1 MRYQISTMSKLH
13 SYFNIKRKL
22 DINANNESE
31 TVTKKQRDNKYDEVK
46 RNRSFQDKWSEEFPW
61 VTYEKDQMLICTLCM
76 KFPNLSGG
84 MACSFVSGSTSFHKA
99 TLKSHDQAVKHLSC
113 VKHAR

>member
-1 MRYQISTMSKLH
+1 MRYQILTMLNLH

-31 TVTKKQRDNKYDEVK
+31 TVTKKQRDNKYDKVK

-61 VTYEKDQMLICTLCM
+61 VTYEKDQMFCTLCM
-76 KFPNLSGG
+76 KFPQLIRWYGLQLCVRIHFLSQ
-84 MACSFVSGSTSFHKA
+84 SNS
-99 TLKSHDQAVKHLSC
+99 
-113 VKHAR
+113 